1 MPDKQGLGFLKQR
14 NLQRK
19 EDIMKRLLIY
29 VMMALVYLT
38 VCSVTWPGSLS
49 LSANANEKAP
59 LPKKITYKKPADDV
73 PAKIQNLLG
82 KWEGDWEGALDS
94 YFIFENVTQDSAE
107 MVNGWAMI
115 PGVNQAGLA
124 RYTVLL
130 ETNNDD
136 SIVKFRFHLVEGSVS
151 YDGKTINAVYNGKS
165 KIKMKK
171 TESPDFKL
179 PEMVAKKPKV
189 TEELKESALLSEDD
203 SVIEEKAP
211 FPGYLFRPKDNA
223 AHPGII
229 FLHGSE
235 GGNGDYNDPFGQI
248 PRTSTGKNAA
258 TPSFA
263 REYARRGYVT
273 YALCYYDCKCHEGN
287 DACPPDNFK
296 EIDIYK
302 ITYEAFLWLKKSDY
316 VQNKKVAIW
325 GGSIGA
331 EHSLLFASLIGK
343 HKESMKLIEPDAIL
357 AFSPP
362 DIATGNSTKKQLNDL
377 YKGIDFV
384 RDNYSAWM
392 FANKKIKTGTP
403 IDIQNYNGPV
413 LITYFTNDPIIWG
426 APINPENLVKK
437 YSDNNIP
444 HTFIHFCDENDMS
457 KTLKVVRDNIDKNII
472 INFTKEKGHVSPRE
486 QKSWTLM
493 NEAINLFIQT
503 HLDN

>member
-1 MPDKQGLGFLKQR
+1 MVV
-14 NLQRK
+14 
-19 EDIMKRLLIY
+19 IAMI
-29 VMMALVYLT
+29 
-38 VCSVTWPGSLS
+38 LS
-49 LSANANEKAP
+49 LCIGGATMKGTTPEKEVVIMLADCQAAFKAGDLEKIMDCYSNDFTDTQGANKDMVRSSFEGMVAQGTLQSITILDLEEGAITVNGDTATVTP
-59 LPKKITYKKPADDV
+59 LVINSPIGEITYHCTLKKETD
-73 PAKIQNLLG
+73 
-82 KWEGDWEGALDS
+82 
-94 YFIFENVTQDSAE
+94 
-107 MVNGWAMI
+107 
-115 PGVNQAGLA
+115 GVWRFGSS
-124 RYTVLL
+124 
-130 ETNNDD
+130 ETKG
-136 SIVKFRFHLVEGSVS
+136 I
-151 YDGKTINAVYNGKS
+151 
-165 KIKMKK
+165 
-171 TESPDFKL
+171 
-179 PEMVAKKPKV
+179 
-189 TEELKESALLSEDD
+189 KESALLSPDN
-203 SVIEEKAP
+203 SVIEEKVP

-263 REYARRGYVT
+263 REYASRGYVT

-287 DACPPDNFK
+287 DTCPPDNFK

-302 ITYEAFLWLKKSDY
+302 ITYEAFIWLKKSDY

-457 KTLKVVRDNIDKNII
+457 KTFKEVKDNIDKNII

-486 QKSWTLM
+486 QKSASLM
-493 NEAINLFIQT
+493 YESIELFLKT
-503 HLDN
+503 HLGD